1 MTNAEG
7 KIVITIGRQSGANG
21 LEIGK
26 QLAALFQ
33 IKYYDKSLLELAAKE
48 TGIDSRL
55 FEKADEKPSNK
66 LLRALV
72 YNPVNMYDKSL
83 MSRDELYELQANVIR
98 EIATRESCV
107 IIGRTADYIL
117 RDRPNCFHFFIHA
130 PFDKRV
136 EHMMKQEGVT
146 EQKAIH
152 ILSKVDKK
160 RAHYYNYYT
169 NKTWGASASYHLCI
183 DSSFLGI
190 EGTASFLKSFVE
202 RKLTPLP
209 SNEKL

>member
-117 RDRPNCFHFFIHA
+117 KTVRIAFFFIHA

-136 EHMMKQEGVT
+136 ETYDET
-146 EQKAIH
+146 RRRNCAKAIH
-152 ILSKVDKK
+152 ILNKVDKK
-160 RAHYYNYYT
+160 ELIIITIIPIKHGVLLLPILHR
-169 NKTWGASASYHLCI
+169 
-183 DSSFLGI
+183 
-190 EGTASFLKSFVE
+190 FVVLE
-202 RKLTPLP
+202 
-209 SNEKL
+209 